1 MITDFNSIPET
12 SKIWIFPASRK
23 FYAQELLEI
32 TTKIDQFLKAWENE
46 NQPISASYVIKYD
59 RFIIITA
66 DDTQQSLS
74 LEAQDSLATFI
85 QSIENSYEII
95 LMDRINVCYKQGE
108 FVQYKT
114 LPEFKKMIKDKG
126 VSQNTMVFNS
136 MINLKEEL
144 EFGFEI
150 NIMDSWLGR
159 FVKTGN

>member
-1 MITDFNSIPET
+1 MITDFNSLPET
-12 SKIWIFPASRK
+12 AKIWVFPASRK
-23 FYAQELLEI
+23 FYAQELPEI
-32 TTKIDQFLKAWENE
+32 IAKIEQFLTEWKNE
-46 NQPISASYVIKYD
+46 NQPISAAYMIKYD

-66 DDTQQSLS
+66 DDTELSLG

-85 QSIENSYEII
+85 QSLENNYEII

-126 VSQNTMVFNS
+126 VSQNTMVFNA

-159 FVKTGN
+159 FVKMGN

>member
-12 SKIWIFPASRK
+12 SKIWVFPASRK
-23 FYAQELLEI
+23 FYVQELPEI
-32 TTKIDQFLKAWENE
+32 IAKIERFLTDWQNE
-46 NQPISASYVIKYD
+46 NQPISAASLIKYD

-66 DDTQQSLS
+66 NDTEQCLS

-85 QSIENSYEII
+85 QSLENSYEII

-126 VSQNTMVFNS
+126 VSQNTMMFNS

-144 EFGFEI
+144 EFGWEI

>member
-12 SKIWIFPASRK
+12 AKIWVFPASRK
-23 FYAQELLEI
+23 FYVQELPEI
-32 TTKIDQFLKAWENE
+32 NTKIQQFLTDWENE
-46 NQPISASYVIKYD
+46 NQPISAAYVIRYD
-59 RFIIITA
+59 HFIIVTA
-66 DDTQQSLS
+66 NDTEQSLS
-74 LEAQDSLATFI
+74 LEAQDQLAGFI
-85 QSIENSYEII
+85 QSLESSYELI

-136 MINLKEEL
+136 MINLKEEF
-144 EFGFEI
+144 EFGWEI

-159 FVKTGN
+159 FLK

>member
-1 MITDFNSIPET
+1 MIIDFNSIPET
-12 SKIWIFPASRK
+12 AKIWVFPANRK
-23 FYAQELLEI
+23 FYAQELPEI
-32 TTKIDQFLKAWENE
+32 TAKIEQFLTDWENE
-46 NQPISASYVIKYD
+46 NQLISAAYVIKYD
-59 RFIIITA
+59 RFIIVTA
-66 DDTQQSLS
+66 NDSEQSLS
-74 LEAQDSLATFI
+74 LESQDQLANFI
-85 QSIENSYEII
+85 QSLESSYGLI

-114 LPEFKKMIKDKG
+114 LPDFKKMIKDKS

>member
-12 SKIWIFPASRK
+12 AKIWVFPASRK
-23 FYAQELLEI
+23 FYVQELPEI
-32 TTKIDQFLKAWENE
+32 TAKIERFLTDWQNE
-46 NQPISASYVIKYD
+46 NLPISAAYLIKYD

-66 DDTQQSLS
+66 DDTEQSLS

-85 QSIENSYEII
+85 QSLESSYDLI
-95 LMDRINVCYKQGE
+95 LMDRINVCYK
-108 FVQYKT
+108 
-114 LPEFKKMIKDKG
+114 PEFKKMIKDKG

>member
-12 SKIWIFPASRK
+12 AKIWVFPASRK
-23 FYAQELLEI
+23 FYAQELPEI
-32 TTKIDQFLKAWENE
+32 TTKIEQFLTEWENE
-46 NQPISASYVIKYD
+46 NQPISVAYIIKHD

-66 DDTQQSLS
+66 NDTEQSFS
-74 LEAQDSLATFI
+74 LETQDQLANFIISL
-85 QSIENSYEII
+85 ENNYDLI

-114 LPEFKKMIKDKG
+114 LPDFKKMIKDKS

>member
-12 SKIWIFPASRK
+12 AKIWVFPASRK
-23 FYAQELLEI
+23 FYPQELPEI
-32 TTKIDQFLKAWENE
+32 TTKIEEFLTDWENE
-46 NQPISASYVIKYD
+46 SAPISAAYVIKYD
-59 RFIIITA
+59 RFIIVTA
-66 DDTQQSLS
+66 DDTEQSFS
-74 LEAQDSLATFI
+74 LEAQDQLAGFI
-85 QSIENSYEII
+85 QSLESSYELI

-136 MINLKEEL
+136 MINLKEEM
-144 EFGFEI
+144 EFGWEV

-159 FVKTGN
+159 FF

>member
-23 FYAQELLEI
+23 FYAQELPEI
-32 TTKIDQFLKAWENE
+32 TTKIDQFLTAWENE

-85 QSIENSYEII
+85 QSLENSCEII